1 MEVLLIIALII
12 AGLLLFAVEV
22 FLIPGIS
29 VAGIASALCLL
40 YAVYYAFTSMG
51 VVAGVITLLVSA
63 VGVVAVTAWFMHSKT
78 VDRLSL
84 KQQIDYDLNPLK
96 DIDIHV
102 GDTGR
107 AVTRLALIGNAE
119 FGGHILE
126 VRSADGFIDEKTPIR
141 VERIADGVI
150 LVQKI
155 ES

>member
-63 VGVVAVTAWFMHSKT
+63 VGVVAVTAWFMRSKT